1 MDVTPLVPEGRQVVE
16 GYGDGRFRVSGTLW
30 RGPVIVFPD
39 RTVAWPGGSMSGLS
53 LAMLEPA
60 LAVDEVPEILLLGCG
75 ARAGFVSPA
84 LRAAIRSAGPVLES
98 MGTGAACRTY
108 NVLLSEGRRIAA
120 ALIPVD

>member
-16 GYGDGRFRVSGTLW
+16 GYGDGGFRVSGTLW

-60 LAVDEVPEILLLGCG
+60 LAVDDVPEILLLGCG

>member
-16 GYGDGRFRVSGTLW
+16 GYGDGGFRVSGTLW

>member
-16 GYGDGRFRVSGTLW
+16 GYGDGGFRVSGTLW

-108 NVLLSEGRRIAA
+108 NVLLSEGRRVAA